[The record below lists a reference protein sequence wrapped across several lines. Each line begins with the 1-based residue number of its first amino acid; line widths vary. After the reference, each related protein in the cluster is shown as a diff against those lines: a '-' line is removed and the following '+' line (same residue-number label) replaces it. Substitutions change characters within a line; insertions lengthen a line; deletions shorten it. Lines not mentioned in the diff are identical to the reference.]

1 MIILQNRQAA
11 FDCHLLHLFSD
22 ISDIIESQAVK
33 NAEFAIAKKFNE
45 ERATARANI
54 EEAYNNTVYQRTKAF
69 SEVTRLKQ
77 MLSSPALT
85 ETQKATLEKQLTD
98 AETTLRHASEGNAFM
113 SSAASFNDLSEQQ
126 QKQVYQSVRCCTYTN
141 I

>member
-1 MIILQNRQAA
+1 MKRFSQHLYIGFCGAYPTEIETFDFNHASGSAEKIVRAVTFKFNNMIILQNRQAA

-54 EEAYNNTVYQRTKAF
+54 EEAYNNTVY
-69 SEVTRLKQ
+69 
-77 MLSSPALT
+77 
-85 ETQKATLEKQLTD
+85 
-98 AETTLRHASEGNAFM
+98 
-113 SSAASFNDLSEQQ
+113 
-126 QKQVYQSVRCCTYTN
+126 
-141 I
+141 